1 MADIEIE
8 KTLTDDEYGYAIDR
22 YEGMTGWHWISGQ
35 DVESQ
40 LLWRL
45 AFEQAKKYFKEGKR

>member
-1 MADIEIE
+1 MADIELE

-35 DVESQ
+35 EVESQ
-40 LLWRL
+40 TLWIA
-45 AFEQAKKYFKEGKR
+45 AFEKAKEYYAHIK